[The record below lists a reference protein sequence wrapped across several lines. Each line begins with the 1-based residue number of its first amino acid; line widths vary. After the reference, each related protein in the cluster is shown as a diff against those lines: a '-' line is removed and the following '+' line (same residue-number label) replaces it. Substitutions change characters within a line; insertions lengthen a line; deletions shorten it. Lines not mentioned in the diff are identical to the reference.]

1 MIRRHEVVDDGSGGD
16 DKEAKLNQTGLMRR
30 ADTMFQDR
38 YDFLSERKKKEYTL
52 WKAGVLRR
60 IKNLETGEDGMDIDS

>member
-1 MIRRHEVVDDGSGGD
+1 MDDGSGGD